1 MANFMALQLIKKC
14 RIVLKTMVKQ
24 KIKFMTTSQIAAL
37 VATAAYSPSV
47 AAAGKVAACAK
58 PRFFGLIP
66 WYEYLK
72 PDGPN
77 CDILS
82 FQILP
87 SGDKVK
93 SDIPLV
99 LLAVVDDLL
108 RLAGLITVGFVIYG
122 AIQYILSQG
131 NPDATARAQS
141 TILNALIGLV
151 IALVAVVGVNFV
163 GKVLGA

>member
-1 MANFMALQLIKKC
+1 
-14 RIVLKTMVKQ
+14 
-24 KIKFMTTSQIAAL
+24 MTAAQAAAL
-37 VATAAYSPSV
+37 LATVAYSPLV
-47 AAAGKVAACAK
+47 AAVGKVAACPK

-72 PDGPN
+72 LNGD
-77 CDILS
+77 CSISS

-122 AIQYILSQG
+122 GIQYILSQG
-131 NPDATARAQS
+131 SPDGTARAQS
-141 TILNALIGLV
+141 TILNALIGLA
-151 IALVAVVGVNFV
+151 IALVAVVGVNFI
-163 GKVLGA
+163 GRALGA